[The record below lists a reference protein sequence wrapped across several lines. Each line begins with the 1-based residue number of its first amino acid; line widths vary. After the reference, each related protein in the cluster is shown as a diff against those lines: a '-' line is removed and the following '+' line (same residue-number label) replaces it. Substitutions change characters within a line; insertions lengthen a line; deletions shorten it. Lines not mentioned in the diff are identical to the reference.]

1 MQSLFN
7 IVLVEPQ
14 IPQNTGNIGRL
25 CVAANAKLHLIYPLG
40 FSTQEK
46 DLRRAGLDYWQ
57 HLEVYEW
64 NSVESFWHTYAP
76 DSIHFFFSTKA
87 KKLHYQ
93 ADFSQGGFLYF
104 GREDKGLDSSLVESA
119 RAYRLPMVKGIRSV
133 NLATSV
139 GAALY
144 EGLRQLGSYKQ
155 WE

>member
-64 NSVESFWHTYAP
+64 NSGEAP
-76 DSIHFFFSTKA
+76 HK
-87 KKLHYQ
+87 
-93 ADFSQGGFLYF
+93 
-104 GREDKGLDSSLVESA
+104 
-119 RAYRLPMVKGIRSV
+119 
-133 NLATSV
+133 
-139 GAALY
+139 
-144 EGLRQLGSYKQ
+144 
-155 WE
+155 